1 MSCASCSRRSL
12 LHDIA
17 LGTAGLVVLG
27 CGNDHAEPVVDAQ
40 PDAPGNPVS
49 MCGGNLCVDLA
60 LAPQLDNVGGQLV
73 ARAPTAIV
81 IVVCTGPS
89 TYVTVS
95 DICTHLG
102 CLVAFDAA
110 LQLLVCPCHGSQFEL
125 TGEVVHGPAPK
136 PLQVYENSLDA
147 ASQTLTITL
156 S

>member
-12 LHDIA
+12 LHGLA
-17 LGTAGLVVLG
+17 LGTAGLVALG
-27 CGNDHAEPVVDAQ
+27 CGNDHGAPVVDA
-40 PDAPGNPVS
+40 PADAPPDPVS
-49 MCGGNLCVDLA
+49 MCGANLCVDHA
-60 LAPQLDNVGGQLV
+60 LAPQLGKVGGQLV
-73 ARAPTAIV
+73 AKAPTAIV

-102 CLVAFDAA
+102 CLVNFDAS
-110 LQLLVCPCHGSQFEL
+110 LQLLVCPCHGSEFEL
-125 TGEVVHGPAPK
+125 TGMVARGPAAK